1 MFLDDLNKLI
11 NNSFAYSNVNT
22 TDLKS
27 IDGKSLKIDLLNTNT
42 VIFIEI
48 NNEKILLKDEI
59 ENEPSITILATP
71 INLLSY
77 IKNPDNENE
86 IKIMGDIKTAE
97 KIFKIFQGINFDF
110 TSVLASY
117 INQDLAY
124 YMSKSFQHIAE
135 SKKYARE
142 SFQRNIEEYIKEDQ
156 DLLVQKEVFD
166 EFSNSIVKLRN
177 KIDFM
182 EKKIKSF
189 S

>member
-22 TDLKS
+22 SDLKS

-77 IKNPDNENE
+77 IKNPNNENE

-97 KIFKIFQGINFDF
+97 KIFKIF
-110 TSVLASY
+110 
-117 INQDLAY
+117 
-124 YMSKSFQHIAE
+124 H
-135 SKKYARE
+135 
-142 SFQRNIEEYIKEDQ
+142 
-156 DLLVQKEVFD
+156 
-166 EFSNSIVKLRN
+166 
-177 KIDFM
+177 
-182 EKKIKSF
+182 
-189 S
+189 

>member
-97 KIFKIFQGINFDF
+97 KIFKIFQ
-110 TSVLASY
+110 
-117 INQDLAY
+117 
-124 YMSKSFQHIAE
+124 
-135 SKKYARE
+135 
-142 SFQRNIEEYIKEDQ
+142 
-156 DLLVQKEVFD
+156 
-166 EFSNSIVKLRN
+166 
-177 KIDFM
+177 
-182 EKKIKSF
+182 
-189 S
+189 